1 MCALDKHRH
10 VAPAVSTSSTSAN
23 QKLHA
28 YHIYILYIICLP
40 ILPTGPHIAISLFLC
55 LHCLISPNRFACPSE
70 ANKDSLAGATT
81 DRARSIR
88 LLFGGGPIQLQPH
101 RLNPRGWRY
110 GPVCTLRRPADTPSS
125 SSKGRSSCWSPSPP
139 IFASET
145 IPSRARPRL
154 LIANREATCG
164 WMRRANLGGTGRSV
178 RAIKE
183 LTNRRRRPID
193 PNDPS
198 RLYIVLVYVLVD
210 SWIWMLHLC
219 VLVLYVYTYIRV

>member
-1 MCALDKHRH
+1 M
-10 VAPAVSTSSTSAN
+10 
-23 QKLHA
+23 
-28 YHIYILYIICLP
+28 
-40 ILPTGPHIAISLFLC
+40 
-55 LHCLISPNRFACPSE
+55 
-70 ANKDSLAGATT
+70 
-81 DRARSIR
+81 
-88 LLFGGGPIQLQPH
+88 
-101 RLNPRGWRY
+101 
-110 GPVCTLRRPADTPSS
+110 CTLRRPADTPSS
-125 SSKGRSSCWSPSPP
+125 SSSSRAAPAGRSKGRSSCWSPSPP

-154 LIANREATCG
+154 LIANREATCGG

-219 VLVLYVYTYIRV
+219 LYLYCMYVCVLGFKTKSL